1 MLPFENAFKQ
11 YETLVQGV
19 EQSVKQVREGHP
31 ECFRCAEKCSDCCF
45 AVFDLSLVEAV
56 YLNVHFFHLL
66 DKEKQDVILERAD
79 RADRHYY
86 KLKRR
91 LHKMM
96 VQEGKKEEEAL
107 LQTAEERVRCPFLNE
122 ADLCDLY
129 EKRPITC
136 RVYGVPSAIHGAGHT
151 CGKSGFKE
159 GVAYPTINLDR
170 INERL
175 FGLSELLL
183 KEIGSK
189 DQQLRMR
196 LLPVSTTLLTDFDE
210 AFFGINPA
218 CSVRE

>member
-11 YETLVQGV
+11 YEALVQGV
-19 EQSVKQVREGHP
+19 DQSVRQIREGHP
-31 ECFRCAEKCSDCCF
+31 EGIRCAEKCSDCCY

-66 DKEKQDVILERAD
+66 DKEKQDAILERAD
-79 RADRHYY
+79 RADRQYY
-86 KLKRR
+86 KLKRK

-107 LQTAEERVRCPFLNE
+107 LQTAEERIRCPFLNE
-122 ADLCDLY
+122 SDLCDLY

-151 CGKSGFKE
+151 CGKSGFTE
-159 GVAYPTINLDR
+159 GLQYPTINLDR
-170 INERL
+170 INQRL

-183 KEIGSK
+183 REVGAK
-189 DQQLRMR
+189 DQQLRTR

-210 AFFGINPA
+210 AYFGINRA
-218 CSVRE
+218 CSARE